1 MAKKEEIKQD
11 QKNRRKK
18 RVRAKISG
26 IGKKPRLNVFRS
38 LKHLYVQLIDDQKG
52 TTLASAKDVEV
63 KGEVGKRID
72 IAFKVGELIAA
83 KAKKLNITE
92 VVFDKSSFKYH
103 GRVKAVAEGARK
115 GGLKF

>member
-1 MAKKEEIKQD
+1 MAKKEENKQD

-18 RVRAKISG
+18 RVRVKIFGTS
-26 IGKKPRLNVFRS
+26 KKPRLSVFRS

-52 TTLASAKDVEV
+52 VTLASAEDAEIKAEAGKKIDV
-63 KGEVGKRID
+63 
-72 IAFKVGELIAA
+72 AFKVGELVAA
-83 KAKKLNITE
+83 KAEKLNITE